1 MCYLYNVESQN
12 TKGPGHSRSLE
23 VPPVRVLL
31 FILATFLGFVLLEL
45 WLYWQSKDKPLQLG
59 LWDLIFWGLLIFWS
73 VRVEVRLP
81 LNAGMSQLF
90 LFALALVVLTP
101 PWVAPLAAFL
111 AQWGGSAWYKEFFNR
126 SQDGLATAIAA
137 LVWILAQENPLYLG
151 RWDLSDGV
159 GIAAAAFSFFAVN
172 SSLVAFVIH
181 LDSQTPLREI
191 WRRNMG
197 WVALS
202 YLLLSPIA
210 LLLARAYETP
220 LLGNWGGWTVLL
232 FLIPLYYSRFYWDEK
247 VRLEQAF
254 DTTLELLMNAL
265 EAKDPMTRLHSE
277 RVADIA
283 RDLARKVKDGDE
295 AYAQAIYR
303 AARLHDIG
311 KIAIPEAVLL
321 KPGSL
326 TPEEFAL
333 IQSHTTKGAEL
344 LSPARKVAFD
354 QLVYNVILHHHER
367 WDGRGYPKRLAGHEI
382 PEEARIVGLA
392 DAYEAMTAGRPYRKA
407 KTPEEAL
414 REVQELSGHQFD
426 PRLVEAFT
434 ELWAQNPI
442 WRDREAYIAAKEGS
456 LLRSTSPQRSSAS
469 ALPSPSEPGPRTSE
483 E

>member
-1 MCYLYNVESQN
+1 MRQRLR
-12 TKGPGHSRSLE
+12 GLDL
-23 VPPVRVLL
+23 PPPRVLVYVLSVFAAFLLAEGYLLLRHGFSIPPPGLSWLDLL
-31 FILATFLGFVLLEL
+31 FWA
-45 WLYWQSKDKPLQLG
+45 G
-59 LWDLIFWGLLIFWS
+59 LVFWS
-73 VRVEVRLP
+73 VRVEIRLP
-81 LNAGMSQLF
+81 LNASVSHLF
-90 LFALALVVLTP
+90 LFALALVALAP
-101 PWVAPLAAFL
+101 PWLAPLWVFL
-111 AQWGGSAWYKEFFNR
+111 FQPSDNVWYKQLFNR
-126 SQDGLATAIAA
+126 SQDALATLAAA
-137 LVWILAQENPLYLG
+137 LVWGFFQANPLLLG
-151 RWDLSDGV
+151 TLDLSAGM
-159 GIAAAAFSFFAVN
+159 GIGLATMALFFVN
-172 SSLVAFVIH
+172 TSLVSLAIH
-181 LDSQTPLREI
+181 LASGTPLREV
-191 WRRNMG
+191 WRKNFG
-197 WVALS
+197 WLTVS
-202 YLLLSPIA
+202 YLFLSPIA

-220 LLGNWGGWTVLL
+220 LLGGWGGWTVLF

-247 VRLEQAF
+247 VRLEQAL
-254 DTTLELLMNAL
+254 DATLEVLMNAL

-442 WRDREAYIAAKEGS
+442 WRDRHAYLAAKEGS
-456 LLRSTSPQRSSAS
+456 VSRSTSSQPSSAS
-469 ALPSPSEPGPRTSE
+469 ASPSLSEPGSRTSE

>member
-1 MCYLYNVESQN
+1 MVFLAVES
-12 TKGPGHSRSLE
+12 
-23 VPPVRVLL
+23 
-31 FILATFLGFVLLEL
+31 
-45 WLYWQSKDKPLQLG
+45 WLVWSFKEQPLRLSF
-59 LWDLIFWGLLIFWS
+59 WDLTFWAILLLWS
-73 VRVEVRLP
+73 VQVEVRLP
-81 LNAGMSQLF
+81 LSASISHLFIFAIALILLVPPWLAPLWVF
-90 LFALALVVLTP
+90 LFQWHDV
-101 PWVAPLAAFL
+101 PWYKHLFNRAQTGLAA
-111 AQWGGSAWYKEFFNR
+111 S
-126 SQDGLATAIAA
+126 LAT
-137 LVWILAQENPLYLG
+137 LGWLFFQNNPVYLG
-151 RWDLSDGV
+151 PWNLTTGI
-159 GIAAAAFSFFAVN
+159 GIAVASLLFFATNTLLVN
-172 SSLVAFVIH
+172 AAISLATKT
-181 LDSQTPLREI
+181 SWREV
-191 WRRNMG
+191 WRKNYA
-197 WVALS
+197 WLASS
-202 YLLLSPIA
+202 YLVLSPIA

-442 WRDREAYIAAKEGS
+442 WRDRHAYLAAKEGS
-456 LLRSTSPQRSSAS
+456 VSRSTFSQPSSAS
-469 ALPSPSEPGPRTSE
+469 ASPSPSEPGPRTSE

>member
-1 MCYLYNVESQN
+1 MA
-12 TKGPGHSRSLE
+12 RAIRFSLAGRE
-23 VPPVRVLL
+23 LNLELPPPRVLV
-31 FILATFLGFVLLEL
+31 FIFGTFLAFLVLETYLF
-45 WLYWQSKDKPLQLG
+45 
-59 LWDLIFWGLLIFWS
+59 LIFQDQPIGLSPWEIAFWALLIFWS

-81 LNAGMSQLF
+81 LNASMGQLF
-90 LFALALVVLTP
+90 IIALALIALTS
-101 PWVAPLAAFL
+101 PWLVSLLVFL
-111 AQWGGSAWYKEFFNR
+111 FQLSGNTWYKQIFNR
-126 SQDGLATAIAA
+126 SQDALATGLAALAWHFFQQNPVWVGGWNLSAGVGILAASTTLFLANITLVSLAIHLATA
-137 LVWILAQENPLYLG
+137 
-151 RWDLSDGV
+151 
-159 GIAAAAFSFFAVN
+159 
-172 SSLVAFVIH
+172 
-181 LDSQTPLREI
+181 TPLREV
-191 WRRNMG
+191 WRKNFR
-197 WVALS
+197 WLALS
-202 YLLLSPIA
+202 YFLLAPIA

-220 LLGNWGGWTVLL
+220 LLANWGGWTVLL
-232 FLIPLYYSRFYWDEK
+232 FLIPLYYSR
-247 VRLEQAF
+247 
-254 DTTLELLMNAL
+254 
-265 EAKDPMTRLHSE
+265 
-277 RVADIA
+277 
-283 RDLARKVKDGDE
+283 
-295 AYAQAIYR
+295 
-303 AARLHDIG
+303 
-311 KIAIPEAVLL
+311 LL
-321 KPGSL
+321 KPGTL

>member
-1 MCYLYNVESQN
+1 MA
-12 TKGPGHSRSLE
+12 RAIRFSLAGRE
-23 VPPVRVLL
+23 LNLELPPPRVLV
-31 FILATFLGFVLLEL
+31 FIFGTFLAFLVLETYLF
-45 WLYWQSKDKPLQLG
+45 
-59 LWDLIFWGLLIFWS
+59 LIFQDQPIGLSPWEIAFWALLIFWS

-81 LNAGMSQLF
+81 LNASMGQLF
-90 LFALALVVLTP
+90 IIALALIALTS
-101 PWVAPLAAFL
+101 PWLVSLLVFL
-111 AQWGGSAWYKEFFNR
+111 FQLSGNTWYKQIFNR
-126 SQDGLATAIAA
+126 SQDALATGLAALAWHFFQQNPVWVGGWNLSAGVGILAASTTLFLANITLVSLAIHLATA
-137 LVWILAQENPLYLG
+137 
-151 RWDLSDGV
+151 
-159 GIAAAAFSFFAVN
+159 
-172 SSLVAFVIH
+172 
-181 LDSQTPLREI
+181 TPLREV
-191 WRRNMG
+191 WRKNFR
-197 WVALS
+197 WLALS
-202 YLLLSPIA
+202 YFLLAPIA

-220 LLGNWGGWTVLL
+220 LLANWGGWTVLL
-232 FLIPLYYSRFYWDEK
+232 FLIPLYYSRYYWDEK

-321 KPGSL
+321 KPGTL